1 MRHDNVGWLMLD
13 ALAVPHPD
21 LVSGTPQGDGYNTSM
36 SAVTLTYSTER
47 ADGTGEFA
55 AGSQTAISVPA
66 VQYSNGY
73 QVTVSGGRVVSGGG
87 ALQVASCPGATDVT
101 VTVAP
106 GSGTEDSC

>member
-1 MRHDNVGWLMLD
+1 MVQEPQFGLLGPLLVRRDDMV
-13 ALAVPHPD
+13 VP
-21 LVSGTPQGDGYNTSM
+21 V
-36 SAVTLTYSTER
+36 
-47 ADGTGEFA
+47 A
-55 AGSQTAISVPA
+55 AGKQRVLVAALLLNQGSAMTPEELAEMLWPSGPPP
-66 VQYSNGY
+66 SS